1 MKSHRAAAV
10 LALIVLL
17 GLVASLGAE
26 PARPVAPEAGFL
38 SPVLVTPIPASRP
51 GFCPTF
57 YCPVYYP
64 DDCSCEWIQ
73 CPDGSVSCGRW
84 NGTTVVRP
92 ASTAPAALKLDPA
105 VQAASGGQCSAAS
118 APR

>member
-1 MKSHRAAAV
+1 MKSHCAAAV

-38 SPVLVTPIPASRP
+38 SPVLATPIPASRL

-57 YCPVYYP
+57 YCPIYYP

-73 CPDGSVSCGRW
+73 CPDGSVACGRW
-84 NGTTVVRP
+84 NGTAAVST
-92 ASTAPAALKLDPA
+92 ASTAPAAPMFNGA